1 MPLPFGYDR
10 AVPGH
15 DTTHLKQDTGQRHW
29 KKKFNGITIYKQ
41 NGSQQECIPPVRPL
55 ILQHCYYKTLG
66 IFGFRC
72 RPWPPAPPGDHLW
85 QTLTLFR
92 NLNVEPSSY
101 PTHRLNGFL
110 TYLRISGYRVT
121 TSSLFPMAPEWQIP
135 RLTLQALSTHALQ
148 SNR

>member
-10 AVPGH
+10 AVPG
-15 DTTHLKQDTGQRHW
+15 HLKQDTGQRHW

-101 PTHRLNGFL
+101 PYTSTEWFSDMPTNFGLPGYHQFVVPNG
-110 TYLRISGYRVT
+110 TRVADT
-121 TSSLFPMAPEWQIP
+121 
-135 RLTLQALSTHALQ
+135 
-148 SNR
+148 